1 MGANPSFQARR
12 RLKPIWYFGQPAIP
26 LRALV
31 LSLAALLV
39 PIVATLLLPEQE
51 GSFEVLFWLT
61 SLLPAFFLAYYQG
74 WKGVTIALALGMIVL
89 VAMQLILRLGDGRIT
104 NWPLVVA
111 ITVAF
116 IGISLAVGVLS
127 ELLHRERM
135 RAEQL
140 ALTDELTG
148 ISNRRH
154 LRLFLDTEFA
164 AAGRGRPLVVAF
176 FDLDSFKQY
185 NDTHGH
191 EAGDQALIIFGEVL
205 KSQTRTMNLSA
216 RLGGEE
222 FVSVLS
228 AAEIPGALIFVERVK
243 EKLRDARLPVGTL
256 TVTVGLAA
264 YHPGMKK
271 PEDLLAAA
279 DQAMYA
285 AKKDRTDSIGV
296 HEPPLEV
303 NRG

>member
-1 MGANPSFQARR
+1 
-12 RLKPIWYFGQPAIP
+12 LKPIWYFGQPSMP
-26 LRALV
+26 LRALL
-31 LSLAALLV
+31 LSLTALLV

-74 WKGVTIALALGMIVL
+74 WKGVSIALALGMIVL
-89 VAMQLILRLGDGRIT
+89 VAMQIILRVGGGRIT

-154 LRLFLDTEFA
+154 LRLFLDTEFS
-164 AAGRGRPLVVAF
+164 AAGRGRPLVVVF
-176 FDLDSFKQY
+176 FDLDAFKQY

-191 EAGDQALIIFGEVL
+191 EAGDQALTIFAEVL
-205 KSQTRTMNLSA
+205 RSQTRTMNLSA

-228 AAEIPGALIFVERVK
+228 SAEIPGALVFVQRVK
-243 EKLRDARLPVGTL
+243 DKLRDTRLPAGTL
-256 TVTVGLAA
+256 TVTAGLAA
-264 YHPGMKK
+264 YHPGMKR

-285 AKKDRTDSIGV
+285 IKKERADAVGV
-296 HEPPLEV
+296 YEPPVEAG
-303 NRG
+303 RG